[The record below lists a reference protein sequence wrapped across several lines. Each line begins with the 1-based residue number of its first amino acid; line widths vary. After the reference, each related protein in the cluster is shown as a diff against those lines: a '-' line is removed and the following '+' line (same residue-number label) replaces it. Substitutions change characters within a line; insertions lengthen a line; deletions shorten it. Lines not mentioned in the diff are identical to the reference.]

1 MNWEEVQKLSDEILA
16 VGIEKLLGCNPVGFL
31 EVDLK
36 TYGNYLIRNPK
47 SKLSYI
53 GESKDVAKRIKQHS
67 KEKTSTFY
75 KGYLKAKSK
84 NLAYPQNLQIDDFT
98 VSTLPNLFGRKEIEE
113 FGIVNVPC
121 RLNSFQKGKRD
132 RFKGE
137 PLIEKW
143 TLIQKEFSRLLK
155 EGERSFE
162 RVSLSNWHDLSI
174 DVFPGIYWVEHKKDG
189 LIYIGE
195 SSNVKDRYNTHSKT
209 TYFSAF
215 RRNLGENI
223 LGFKLQTIKGKKRY
237 FSESEEVKLNAYLSN
252 LEIKTM
258 PISIGRYELEEYLI
272 EIHQPRLNRKGKKV

>member
-1 MNWEEVQKLSDEILA
+1 MNWKEVQKLSDEILA
-16 VGIEKLLGCNPVGFL
+16 VGIEKLLKHNPVSFS
-31 EVDLK
+31 EINLK

-84 NLAYPQNLQIDDFT
+84 NLAYPQNLKIDDFT
-98 VSTLPNLFGRKEIEE
+98 VGSLPNLFGRKEIEE

-137 PLIEKW
+137 PLMEEW

-155 EGERSFE
+155 EGRKAFE
-162 RVSLSNWHDLSI
+162 KVSLSNWHDLSI

-237 FSESEEVKLNAYLSN
+237 FSESEEVKLNAYLTN

-258 PISIGRYELEEYLI
+258 AVSIGRYELEEYLI
-272 EIHQPRLNRKGKKV
+272 EVHQPKLNRKGRKK